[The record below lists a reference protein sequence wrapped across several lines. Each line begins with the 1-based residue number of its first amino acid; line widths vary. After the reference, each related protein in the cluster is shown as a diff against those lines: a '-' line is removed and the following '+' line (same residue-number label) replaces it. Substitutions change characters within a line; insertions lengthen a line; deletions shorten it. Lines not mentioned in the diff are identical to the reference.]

1 MNQWNRNKIVE
12 ELRKKSRELGHSV
25 STREA
30 GGLLYQ
36 VSRYH
41 FGSFNKAKQA
51 AGLSVFPLKHHQLKR
66 GCKRLGLDL
75 SYILGV
81 LYGDGHYRLVK
92 TPKRTSGSMQLK
104 VKDLDF
110 AKEFYRRLEKWS
122 GVSPKFLKKD
132 DEFYYVALYS
142 VDAVRIV
149 QGIELTQILS
159 STKRIQANFIK
170 GLYDSEGGV
179 TGTNLKRR
187 RFACRWI
194 HFSNNNKEIIDIVQK
209 ILNNFSIKYKLRS
222 RVHSGFGSTKL
233 QYELLIFGLFN
244 FEEFYK
250 KVGFSIKRKE
260 KKLLEVI
267 YSYEKYQKSSC
278 L

>member
-1 MNQWNRNKIVE
+1 MRE
-12 ELRKKSRELGHSV
+12 KSSEVGYSV
-25 STREA
+25 SAREA
-30 GGLLYQ
+30 GVLLYQ

-51 AGLSVFPLKHHQLKR
+51 AGLSIFPPKHHQVKR
-66 GCKRLGLDL
+66 DCKKLSLDL
-75 SYILGV
+75 AYILGV

-92 TPKRTSGSMQLK
+92 TPERTSGSMQLK

-110 AKEFYRRLEKWS
+110 AKEFYDRLKRWS
-122 GVSPKFLKKD
+122 GVTAKFWKND
-132 DEFYYVALYS
+132 DEFHVALYS

-149 QGIELTQILS
+149 QAIKLTQILS
-159 STKRIQANFIK
+159 STKSIQANFIK

-194 HFSNNNKEIIDIVQK
+194 HFSNNNKEIIDTVRG
-209 ILNNFSIKYKLRS
+209 ILDNFDIKYKLKS
-222 RVHSGFGSTKL
+222 RIHSGFGSTKL

-244 FEEFYK
+244 FEKFYEK
-250 KVGFSIKRKE
+250 IGFSIKRKQ

-267 YSYEKYQKSSC
+267 YSYDRYQKSSC
-278 L
+278 I